1 MLEPSD
7 GVTTNADAQQIALV
21 ERRDQT
27 AVAQGSATQAAK
39 MDGSAGNLLKA
50 AGGGGSGGFKLD
62 PQAAASLA
70 ASCQAA
76 IDKIDDMQFD
86 LSNIG
91 QAPNLGTLTG
101 AQAVATYTQNV
112 ATDPQGM
119 VQAMDSLKATLQQMH
134 DAYVQAST
142 NYQETNQQVADILTK
157 IDPDYAKAHS
167 GKAPATPSN
176 ATTSSKPGSGPN
188 FNANA

>member
-76 IDKIDDMQFD
+76 IDHIRDMEGD
-86 LSNIG
+86 LATIQ
-91 QAPNLGTLTG
+91 QAPKLGTLTG
-101 AQAVATYTQNV
+101 AQAVASYTQNV

-119 VQAMDSLKATLQQMH
+119 VLAMQSLKATLLQMH
-134 DAYVQAST
+134 NAYIQAST
-142 NYQETNQQVADILTK
+142 NYQETNEQVADILKK
-157 IDPDYAKAHS
+157 IDPDYSSAPTGA
-167 GKAPATPSN
+167 APAASSN
-176 ATTSSKPGSGPN
+176 AGDGPH
-188 FNANA
+188 FS